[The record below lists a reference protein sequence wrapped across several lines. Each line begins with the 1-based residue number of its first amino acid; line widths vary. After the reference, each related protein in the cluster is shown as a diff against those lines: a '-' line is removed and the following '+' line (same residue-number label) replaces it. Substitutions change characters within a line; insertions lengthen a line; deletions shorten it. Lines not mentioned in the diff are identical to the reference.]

1 MLKRLTDLLD
11 WIYKKKCYFCKSSK
25 EAVKMCSKCYEE
37 MDFLPVKPS
46 RTVKGKKVY
55 CAGIYSKNLQKL
67 IRGLKY
73 HNQRDLA
80 FYLAQFMSEYFE
92 KISDKKDYEVGMPVF
107 ERKCV
112 RAIIEKNGKIA
123 VQRGRAGDCKILGG
137 GMDGEEDFETALS
150 REVLEEG
157 GLILCPGSMQL
168 LGEIEEKRRDLFET
182 DKIYHCHT
190 YFFACT
196 VEERTTEPHMTESEK
211 AKGYHLEW
219 MTPEE
224 IVKANEPFSKEPWI
238 YRDTAF
244 VKMMMEGNL

>member
-92 KISDKKDYEVGMPVF
+92 KISDKKDYEVIPVPIYTKREKKRKYNHMNLVGEEFCRITANTLNVDLIKRIKDTKPQYKLKRQERVQNLTDAFKVDKSKYNGKTLLLIDDICTTGSTF
-107 ERKCV
+107 EEM
-112 RAIIEKNGKIA
+112 INELEKNGINDIICLA
-123 VQRGRAGDCKILGG
+123 A
-137 GMDGEEDFETALS
+137 
-150 REVLEEG
+150 
-157 GLILCPGSMQL
+157 
-168 LGEIEEKRRDLFET
+168 
-182 DKIYHCHT
+182 
-190 YFFACT
+190 
-196 VEERTTEPHMTESEK
+196 TT
-211 AKGYHLEW
+211 
-219 MTPEE
+219 
-224 IVKANEPFSKEPWI
+224 PF
-238 YRDTAF
+238 DD
-244 VKMMMEGNL
+244 